1 MTFQG
6 LVRIG
11 NVDFICVQAGSL
23 LATGIVNCGVRS
35 ESDPAVALL
44 TEHVESKSVPLK
56 TGAIIGLGL
65 AYVGSQRDDLSNLLL
80 PVAMDDSNSMEIASL
95 AALSLGFV
103 FVGSCNGEI
112 AGSILQV
119 LMERDETALSE
130 KWARFMALGL
140 ALLYV
145 GTLVLYFS
153 ILSRRP
159 VLTGETRPTGC
170 VRGHIGD
177 PESHRTSHFET
188 SANPRGNLLVRGD

>member
-1 MTFQG
+1 M
-6 LVRIG
+6 
-11 NVDFICVQAGSL
+11 
-23 LATGIVNCGVRS
+23 ATGIVNCGVRS

-44 TEHVESKSVPLK
+44 SEHVESKSVPLK

-65 AYVGSQRDDLSNLLL
+65 AYVGSQRDDLSTLLL

-95 AALSLGFV
+95 AALALGFV

-119 LMERDETALSE
+119 LMERDESALSE

-145 GTLVLYFS
+145 GMLALHMMP
-153 ILSRRP
+153 I
-159 VLTGETRPTGC
+159 TRQK
-170 VRGHIGD
+170 
-177 PESHRTSHFET
+177 TST
-188 SANPRGNLLVRGD
+188 TY